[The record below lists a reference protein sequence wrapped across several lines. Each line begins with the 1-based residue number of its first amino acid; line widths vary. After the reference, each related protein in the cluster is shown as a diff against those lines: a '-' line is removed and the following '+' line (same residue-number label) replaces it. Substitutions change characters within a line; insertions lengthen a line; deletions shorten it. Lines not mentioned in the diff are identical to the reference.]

1 MIRFP
6 NAKINLGLSI
16 VSKRADG
23 YHNLETV
30 FYPIPICDVLE
41 VLPNQ
46 IGDIVLHASGMQ
58 VTACAED
65 NLLVK
70 AYRLLQQHYPIGGV
84 DVYFRKQIPFGAGM
98 GGGSAD
104 ASFLMLMLRDM
115 FVPDVTDERL
125 AELALSI
132 GADCPFFIY
141 NQPVYAQGKGELF
154 TAIDFS
160 LQGYQLVVVK
170 PEVHVST
177 KEAFSQVVPTAPL
190 LSVAEIVATLPVSE
204 WKGKLHNDFE
214 TSVFAIHPVLGEIK
228 NRLYKAGA
236 LYAAMS
242 GSGSALFGIFPQG
255 VTLRAEDYPNCFFWQ
270 GNCEY

>member
-30 FYPIPICDVLE
+30 FYPVNICDVLE
-41 VLPNQ
+41 VLPNKT
-46 IGDIVLHASGMQ
+46 GDIVLHASGLE
-58 VTACAED
+58 VTASVED

-104 ASFLMLMLRDM
+104 ASFLLLLLRDL
-115 FVPDVTDERL
+115 FLPEVTDDRL
-125 AELALSI
+125 AELALTI

-141 NQPVYAQGKGELF
+141 NRPVYAQGKGELF
-154 TAIDFS
+154 THIGFS
-160 LQGYQLVVVK
+160 LKDYQLVVVK

-177 KEAFSQVVPTAPL
+177 KDAFSKVVPTTPA
-190 LSVAEIVATLPVSE
+190 LSVAEVVATMPVSQ

-214 TSVFAIHPVLGEIK
+214 ASVFAIHPVLREIK
-228 NRLYKAGA
+228 DRLYESGA

-242 GSGSALFGIFPQG
+242 GSGSALFGIFPQEAR
-255 VTLRAEDYPNCFFWQ
+255 LRAEDYPNCFFWQ